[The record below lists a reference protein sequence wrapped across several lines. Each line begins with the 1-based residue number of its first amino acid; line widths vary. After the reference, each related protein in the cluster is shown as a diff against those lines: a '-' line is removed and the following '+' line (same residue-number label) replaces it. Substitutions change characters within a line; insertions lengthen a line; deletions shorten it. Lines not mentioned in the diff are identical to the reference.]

1 MSTATSTR
9 ATVSA
14 ARPRISAAPVLL
26 AFLWVLLA
34 LRVGLAVHRGEPF
47 SGDASMPAFALF
59 VTTVVLANR
68 VWFYLR
74 PAPPTT

>member
-1 MSTATSTR
+1 MSTLTSR
-9 ATVSA
+9 
-14 ARPRISAAPVLL
+14 RPSISAAPVLL

-59 VTTVVLANR
+59 VTTVVLLNR

-74 PAPPTT
+74 PATPTP